1 MGTKKHPDR
10 LLSNDG
16 EFFGYHST
24 IRKDYPCHWHNFYEF
39 EYIRDGEYIHIV
51 NGKRRILG
59 KGDLVFCTSSDVH
72 AIEVP
77 DVAYLSTIHFTEN
90 HLTETSRRIINSLKS
105 RDFSFDDETFGVV
118 RDMIFQLHS
127 LQKNEYPNNLD
138 FIKNRIEAVLLYC
151 AAFDGQ
157 TETEAKNN
165 NLMDAVWYID
175 RNFREPVT
183 LEKAA
188 NLAGLSKG
196 AFSASFHKQMG
207 VTFQEY
213 LINKRI
219 KWASTLLK
227 TTEFNVTQIAFDS
240 GFRSHSHFSHS
251 FKANKGVSPTV
262 YRKKHLKNA
271 ENEQIH

>member
-1 MGTKKHPDR
+1 MAGKKYPDR

-16 EFFGYHST
+16 EFSGYHTT
-24 IRKDYPCHWHNFYEF
+24 IRKDYPCHWHNYYEF
-39 EYIRDGEYIHIV
+39 EYIRNGEYIHIV
-51 NGKRRILG
+51 NGRRRLLG
-59 KGDLVFCTSSDVH
+59 KGALVFCTSSDIH

-151 AAFDGQ
+151 AAFDEQ

-165 NLMDAVWYID
+165 NLMDAVGYID
-175 RNFREPVT
+175 SNFREPIT

-196 AFSASFHKQMG
+196 AFSAVFRKKIG
-207 VTFQEY
+207 VTFQDY
-213 LINKRI
+213 IIKKRLN
-219 KWASTLLK
+219 WASTLLK
-227 TTEFNVTQIAFDS
+227 STELNITEIAYNS
-240 GFRSHSHFSHS
+240 GFRSHSHFSS
-251 FKANKGVSPTV
+251 MFKKVFGISPLDYRDKHRKNPNKEIEG
-262 YRKKHLKNA
+262 
-271 ENEQIH
+271 